1 MANEYKQSFESIC
14 VFWVGSVCVEAENE
28 ENAFAT
34 ASGSKIGDD
43 WPALNMLKLLFDEL
57 FELEFLDFQS

>member
-34 ASGSKIGDD
+34 ISGSRIGDD
-43 WPALNMLKLLFDEL
+43 WPALNMLKTAAFRT
-57 FELEFLDFQS
+57 F

>member
-1 MANEYKQSFESIC
+1 VANEYKQSFESIC

-43 WPALNMLKLLFDEL
+43 WPALNMLKAAV
-57 FELEFLDFQS
+57 